1 MLITGDY
8 ESELKL
14 SRKFTSERSIDFAL
28 WLRKMSKFERLSEK
42 PIRINQVACVST
54 NNLKT
59 RAYNARSTPRQFR
72 QLSMVPNNKK

>member
-42 PIRINQVACVST
+42 PIRIN
-54 NNLKT
+54 
-59 RAYNARSTPRQFR
+59 
-72 QLSMVPNNKK
+72 